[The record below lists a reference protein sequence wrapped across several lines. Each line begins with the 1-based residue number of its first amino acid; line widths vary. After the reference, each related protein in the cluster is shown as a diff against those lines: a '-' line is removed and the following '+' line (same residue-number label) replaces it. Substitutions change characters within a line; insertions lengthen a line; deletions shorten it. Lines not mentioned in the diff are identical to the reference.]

1 MIKLRF
7 ITLCL
12 LALVG
17 IESASAQI
25 FETRLPIYI
34 VNGVRMSEDEVKAIH
49 PADIVSNE
57 LLTVDEAVIEKYGHD
72 AANGVVIITLRY
84 DTPARFEIDGQE
96 EKYSTYIA
104 QRVKWSEIEDVA
116 RVVISFTV
124 GADGTVSEKEVL
136 EATDRRMLARVR
148 KAMEMAPKWVPA
160 KKDGVGVETDHI
172 LRITLPLGRKMPR
185 ERAILIR

>member
-7 ITLCL
+7 IILCL

-17 IESASAQI
+17 IEKVSAQI

-34 VNGVRMSEDEVKAIH
+34 VNGERMSEEEVKAIH

-72 AANGVVIITLRY
+72 AANGVVVITLRY
-84 DTPARFEIDGQE
+84 DTPARFEVDGE
-96 EKYSTYIA
+96 DEKYSTYIA
-104 QRVKWSEIEDVA
+104 ERVKWSEIEDVA

-124 GADGTVSEKEVL
+124 KADGTVEEKDVL
-136 EATDRRMLARVR
+136 EATDRRLLARIR
-148 KAMEMAPKWVPA
+148 KAMEEAPKWVPA
-160 KKDGVGVETDHI
+160 QKDSQGVETDHI

-185 ERAILIR
+185 ERVLLIR

>member
-7 ITLCL
+7 IILCL

-124 GADGTVSEKEVL
+124 EADGTVSEKEVL